1 MGKLDK
7 NIAVKLVNLLNAS
20 IEFFDCDEKTYP
32 FIQTF
37 RGKLCIYIPYK
48 EKWGVAYIENIDN
61 NTLFSEMHKLK
72 IEFNHKIRN
81 EKEPTDGIYI
91 IG

>member
-48 EKWGVAYIENIDN
+48 ENGE
-61 NTLFSEMHKLK
+61 
-72 IEFNHKIRN
+72 
-81 EKEPTDGIYI
+81 
-91 IG
+91 